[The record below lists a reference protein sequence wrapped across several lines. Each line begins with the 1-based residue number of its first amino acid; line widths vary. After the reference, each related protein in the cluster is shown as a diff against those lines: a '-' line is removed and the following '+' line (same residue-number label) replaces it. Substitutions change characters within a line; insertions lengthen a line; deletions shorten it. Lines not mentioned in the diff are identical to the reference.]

1 MYVVECESTVLLPP
15 LPSSVSCHIPDSCT
29 SIDCCAEV
37 AFLGGRSI
45 NVQVLMDPCE
55 AIMSLNIERMQY
67 NITLFDYDFGT
78 TDHFTLQGA
87 IRIE

>member
-15 LPSSVSCHIPDSCT
+15 LPSSVSCHILDSCT

-55 AIMSLNIERMQY
+55 AIMSLNIEKMQY

-87 IRIE
+87 LRIE